1 MKIVSL
7 IILVFYLL
15 QPVACFANPCDSC
28 LLAPDSMDTSGKS
41 GSQSQHQDTDDCD
54 FTICCGEHI
63 ALESEIAVNYAPL
76 VSLIA
81 TPKQH
86 QELPKIVI
94 PIFVPPQNLS

>member
-7 IILVFYLL
+7 IILVLYLL
-15 QPVACFANPCDSC
+15 QPAACFAHPCDSC
-28 LLAPDSMDTSGKS
+28 LFAPDSMDTSGKS

-54 FTICCGEHI
+54 STICCGEYI
-63 ALESEIAVNYAPL
+63 PLESGVTINYAPL

-81 TPKQH
+81 LPEQH